1 MGQLDLNLLRE
12 WVLAE
17 IEYDRASHE
26 IGGDGY
32 ACSANT
38 ERQKA
43 EDLFNRL
50 GNTKAPTAVFSADH
64 REALWWAEEDRGDK
78 VLICA
83 EGKFNTTIK
92 YRLADGRTLCV
103 GRRV

>member
-38 ERQKA
+38 
-43 EDLFNRL
+43 
-50 GNTKAPTAVFSADH
+50 
-64 REALWWAEEDRGDK
+64 DRDW
-78 VLICA
+78 
-83 EGKFNTTIK
+83 ETQ
-92 YRLADGRTLCV
+92 D
-103 GRRV
+103 